1 MSMVMKS
8 ELNQFALYKELLSF
22 YNNNK
27 GRIKKHYKSL
37 TKKFLEYNNP
47 DNGTAFLRK
56 PQYEALEIYVF
67 LKEFLNNKQMYKIF
81 EDWYSESEE
90 FRSKNTYVVRGEEE
104 QVCIQMAIGK
114 IIAEQ
119 EYKSLF
125 AYIKQNATIYPNY
138 IFALTMGTG
147 KTILMATCIFYEFL
161 LANQFPKDKRYCH
174 NALLFAPDKTVLYS
188 LKEIQTFDKSLVVPP
203 QYVSILD
210 SYIRF
215 HFLEEDGVTL
225 NTIDK
230 SKFNIIISND
240 QKIILKEQHREKTSA
255 QKYFE
260 LPSARTLNSNLSG
273 KFDKLGIYDFSKD
286 ENYGDTIDSKN
297 KNLTKNQ
304 RFEKLTRLEQ
314 IGIYVDEAHHMFG
327 NKLKD
332 SLTGKKDSSLRRTIN
347 ILADRLE
354 KSGTSVVSCY
364 NYTGTPYV
372 GKQILPEVV
381 YAYGLKEAI
390 QNKYL
395 KQVSINSYQNVKTE
409 DFIRDVVIDFW
420 NKYGDK
426 TYEGLK
432 PKLAIYAS
440 NTSELE
446 KELKPMLENV
456 LIDLNIP
463 LSSILVNTGDKKQ
476 TSNDDI
482 REFRALDTKRSE
494 KQFILLVNKGKEGW
508 NCKSLFGVALFRTP
522 SKSNKIF
529 VLQSTMRCLRAIG
542 NTQETASVYLSKDN
556 YEILENELQQNFNIG
571 IDDINTKKV
580 KETEEYE
587 VRPVPPPRKIKVKSI
602 KHEYDIIKKEISDN
616 LCFDLDEIDFDK
628 YKSIKTTIKGF
639 TADSNK
645 SKQEEVMLNI
655 KKRKFSELTIVAEIS
670 RYINESCI
678 LIQRILDTSY
688 EGIDEVL
695 DTVNTYNDILY
706 DVIIPKIFN
715 ELNEIK
721 VTNTETEKE
730 IELVKVDS
738 DKIFNIRSA
747 KELAVSMYQTEYSEY
762 KDKSF
767 HLDTYCFDSR
777 PEKDFFID
785 MLMSGKIKEIYFTGM
800 LTHGQSDFYIQY
812 IDPETHTV
820 RSYYPDFLMKTDE
833 NVWEIIEIKGDNKID
848 DSVVNAKKLY
858 ATEMAIASNMKYEM
872 IKSSDINSGRYI
884 QEYSLFQYSN

>member
-1 MSMVMKS
+1 MSMLKKAEV
-8 ELNQFALYKELLSF
+8 NQFALYKELLSF
-22 YNNNK
+22 YNANK

-90 FRSKNTYVVRGEEE
+90 FRSKNTYVVSGEEE
-104 QVCIQMAIGK
+104 QVYIQMGIGK
-114 IIAEQ
+114 IMAEQ

-125 AYIKQNATIYPNY
+125 EYIKQNATIYPNY

-174 NALLFAPDKTVLYS
+174 NALVFAPDKTVLHS
-188 LKEIQTFDKSLVVPP
+188 LKEIQTFDKSLVVPS

-240 QKIILKEQHREKTSA
+240 QKIILKEQHKEKTPV
-255 QKYFE
+255 QKFFE
-260 LPSARTLNSNLSG
+260 LSSTRTLNSNLSD
-273 KFDKLGIYDFSKD
+273 KIDKLGIYNFSKD

-354 KSGTSVVSCY
+354 KAGTSVVSCY

-420 NKYGDK
+420 YKYGGK
-426 TYEGLK
+426 KYEGLT

-440 NTSELE
+440 NTTELE

-456 LIDLNIP
+456 LIELGIP
-463 LSSILVNTGDKKQ
+463 LSSILINTGDKKQ

-482 REFRALDTKRSE
+482 REFRALDTKRSK

-529 VLQSTMRCLRAIG
+529 VLQSTMRCLRSIG
-542 NTQETASVYLSKDN
+542 NTQEIASVYLSKDN

-580 KETEEYE
+580 KEKEEYE

-639 TADSNK
+639 TAYSNK
-645 SKQEEVMLNI
+645 SKQEEVMSNI
-655 KKRKFSELTIVAEIS
+655 KKRKFSELTLVAEIS

-695 DTVNTYNDILY
+695 DTVNTYNDVLY
-706 DVIIPKIFN
+706 DVVIPKIFN

-738 DKIFNIRSA
+738 DKVFTIRSD
-747 KELAVSMYQTEYSEY
+747 KELAVSMYQPEYSEY
-762 KDKSF
+762 KNKSF

-777 PEKDFFID
+777 PEKSFFID

-800 LTHGQSDFYIQY
+800 LTHGQSEFYIQY

-820 RSYYPDFLMKTDE
+820 RSYYPDFLMKTDDDI
-833 NVWEIIEIKGDNKID
+833 WEIIEIKGDNKID

-884 QEYSLFQYSN
+884 QEYSLFQYNN